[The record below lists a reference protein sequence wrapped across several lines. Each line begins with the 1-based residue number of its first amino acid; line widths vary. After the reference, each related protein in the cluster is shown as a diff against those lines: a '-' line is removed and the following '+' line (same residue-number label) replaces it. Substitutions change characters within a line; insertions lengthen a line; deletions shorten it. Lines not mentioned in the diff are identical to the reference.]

1 MGTQFAAYVV
11 NPPEKCGFSPGNRI
25 NGPDEQL
32 KTDLA
37 YPLPRHGNPV
47 NHSRNFVQEISCY
60 YAISNA
66 ILGIELNTP
75 KEAKKKILHIY
86 RILSDL
92 EFTKMFE

>member
-1 MGTQFAAYVV
+1 MSSIPQKNV
-11 NPPEKCGFSPGNRI
+11 GFPGNRI

-60 YAISNA
+60 YAISNVIPS
-66 ILGIELNTP
+66 ILGNELNKRS
-75 KEAKKKILHIY
+75 KEKNIAYYIQDFIRF
-86 RILSDL
+86 RIHKDVLL
-92 EFTKMFE
+92 K

>member
-60 YAISNA
+60 RLSNA
-66 ILGIELNTP
+66 IYAPSILGNEL
-75 KEAKKKILHIY
+75 I
-86 RILSDL
+86 
-92 EFTKMFE
+92 

>member
-1 MGTQFAAYVV
+1 MSSIPQKNV
-11 NPPEKCGFSPGNRI
+11 GFPGNRI

-92 EFTKMFE
+92 EFTKMFD